1 MHDRLSRRRV
11 ITGLAAASVAAVAG
25 CGSPGGEN
33 ETSPEESPA
42 EGESPTE
49 SPMGGG
55 EETPTES
62 PMGGGEETTES
73 PMGGEN
79 ETESPM
85 ANETESPMG
94 NETEP
99 GETTTANET
108 DGGLLE

>member
-11 ITGLAAASVAAVAG
+11 ITGLAAASAATIAG
-25 CGSPGGEN
+25 CGSPGDGN

-55 EETPTES
+55 EETTES

-73 PMGGEN
+73 PMGGGN